1 MKKRTKLLTGA
12 LTVLAGVLLLS
23 SCTASFCSETDK
35 AHILYAFDYGICDY
49 CDAEHRPTD
58 NEGNPLGFPAF
69 EGNTNVYYTINVPTN
84 NGSGIGRAYNEA
96 LKAGL
101 QTPSWAYYE
110 KIDQYVLNVAL
121 IESKGQNYKD
131 NIAELKLEDVVTAL
145 DQYGYQKFSGEKLWD
160 NWTKMNQDLREMTAN
175 PANGITLDDLPTNDF
190 LTLYKNGMNSIISSY
205 RSCIAIDTKDYG
217 YYGYANGAKYRE
229 SDKVPVQIEEKSW
242 AGAWMVNGKFT
253 FFEGLLVYPIAW
265 LTETFVSSFKNGGV
279 AGGVAQLLA
288 IFLITFIVRSLMLIV
303 TIKQTAGNAKMQ
315 QLQPEITK
323 IQNKYPNANTN
334 NYEKQQMGAEM
345 QKLYK
350 KHKIN
355 PLATLVTMVV
365 QFPVFICVWGALQ
378 GCASLSSDALFN
390 LHLSDSINNVL
401 FNAANWSNG
410 SAPTA
415 LVLFLLMAAAQVISM
430 LLPQWLQKAKRKKV
444 ASLGK
449 NPAQT
454 QQQNNMKMFTYIMM
468 AMIIFM
474 GFTLPSAMGVY
485 WFVGALFSICQ
496 TVIIDRI
503 TAARANKKGR

>member
-35 AHILYAFDYGICDY
+35 AHILYAFDYGVSDY
-49 CDAEHRPTD
+49 SETKVDDTYKPV
-58 NEGNPLGFPAF
+58 F
-69 EGNTNVYYTINVPTN
+69 EGNTSIYYKVEVPTN
-84 NGSGIGRAYNEA
+84 TGSGIGKANSEA
-96 LKAGL
+96 AKVGL
-101 QTPSWAYYE
+101 QTPSNAYYE
-110 KIDQYVLNVAL
+110 KVDEYVLKKAL
-121 IESKGQNYKD
+121 GEVDAKYK
-131 NIAELKLEDVVTAL
+131 AETADFTTVTFAEAIDAL
-145 DQYGYQKFSGEKLWD
+145 DRFGYLKFSGEKLWD
-160 NWTKMNQDLREMTAN
+160 NWTKMNNDIKEMTKN
-175 PANGITLDDLPTNDF
+175 PANGITLDDLPTNDY

-205 RSCIAIDTKDYG
+205 RSCIAITTDEYG

-229 SDKVPVQIEEKSW
+229 SDKLPVEIEAKTW

-265 LTETFVSSFKNGGV
+265 LTETFVSVFKNGGV
-279 AGGVAQLLA
+279 AAGLAQLLA

-303 TIKQTAGNAKMQ
+303 TLRSTAANAKMQ
-315 QLQPEITK
+315 QLQPELTK
-323 IQNKYPNANTN
+323 ISNKYPNADTN
-334 NYEKQQMGAEM
+334 NYERQQKAAEM

-355 PLATLVTMVV
+355 PLATIVTMVV

-401 FNAANWSNG
+401 FNGANWSNG

-430 LLPQWLQKAKRKKV
+430 LLPQWLQKAKRKNV

-449 NPAQT
+449 NPAET
-454 QQQNNMKMFTYIMM
+454 KQQSNMKMFTYIMM

-496 TVIIDRI
+496 TLIVDRI
-503 TAARANKKGR
+503 TTARAKKKGR

>member
-35 AHILYAFDYGICDY
+35 AHILYAFDYGVSDY
-49 CDAEHRPTD
+49 SETKVDDTYKPV
-58 NEGNPLGFPAF
+58 F
-69 EGNTNVYYTINVPTN
+69 EGNTSIYYKVEVPTN
-84 NGSGIGRAYNEA
+84 TGSGIGKANSEA
-96 LKAGL
+96 AKVGL
-101 QTPSWAYYE
+101 QTPSNTYYE
-110 KIDQYVLNVAL
+110 KVDEYVLKKAL
-121 IESKGQNYKD
+121 GEVDAKYK
-131 NIAELKLEDVVTAL
+131 AETADFTTVTFAEAIDAL
-145 DQYGYQKFSGEKLWD
+145 DRFGYLKFSGEKLWD
-160 NWTKMNQDLREMTAN
+160 NWIKMNNDIKEMTKN
-175 PANGITLDDLPTNDF
+175 PANGITLDDLPTNDY
-190 LTLYKNGMNSIISSY
+190 LTLYKSGMNSIISSY
-205 RSCIAIDTKDYG
+205 RSCIAITTDEYG

-229 SDKVPVQIEEKSW
+229 SDKLPVEIEAKTW

-265 LTETFVSSFKNGGV
+265 LTETFVSVFKNGGV
-279 AGGVAQLLA
+279 AAGLAQLLA
-288 IFLITFIVRSLMLIV
+288 IFLITFIVRSLMLVV
-303 TIKQTAGNAKMQ
+303 TLRSTAANAKMQ
-315 QLQPEITK
+315 QLQPELTK
-323 IQNKYPNANTN
+323 ISNKYPNADTN
-334 NYEKQQMGAEM
+334 NYERQQKAAEM

-355 PLATLVTMVV
+355 PLATIVTMVV

-401 FNAANWSNG
+401 FNGANWSNG

-430 LLPQWLQKAKRKKV
+430 LLPQWLQKAKRKNV
-444 ASLGK
+444 ASLAK
-449 NPAQT
+449 NPAET
-454 QQQNNMKMFTYIMM
+454 KQQRNMKMFTYIMM

-474 GFTLPSAMGVY
+474 DFTLPSAMGVY

-496 TVIIDRI
+496 TLIVDRI
-503 TAARANKKGR
+503 TTARAKKKGR

>member
-35 AHILYAFDYGICDY
+35 AHILYAFDYGVSDY
-49 CDAEHRPTD
+49 CETQV
-58 NEGNPLGFPAF
+58 EGAQPVF
-69 EGNTNVYYTINVPTN
+69 EGNTNIYYTIARPTN
-84 NGSGIGRAYNEA
+84 TGSGIGKTDSDAA
-96 LKAGL
+96 KVGL
-101 QTPSWAYYE
+101 QTPSNNYYVNVD
-110 KIDQYVLNVAL
+110 KYVLKKALGEADAKYKNKEADADFADVTFAVA
-121 IESKGQNYKD
+121 ID
-131 NIAELKLEDVVTAL
+131 AL
-145 DQYGYQKFSGEKLWD
+145 DRFGYLKFSGEKLWD
-160 NWTKMNQDLREMTAN
+160 NWTEMNNTLKQKTAD
-175 PANGITLDDLPTNDF
+175 PTSGITLYDLPTNDY
-190 LTLYKNGMNSIISSY
+190 LTLYKKDMTSIISSY
-205 RSCIAIDTKDYG
+205 RSCIAITTEEYG
-217 YYGYANGAKYRE
+217 YYGYANGAKYRQ
-229 SDKVPVQIEEKSW
+229 SDKLPVEIEAKTW

-265 LTETFVSSFKNGGV
+265 LTETFVSVFKNGGV
-279 AGGVAQLLA
+279 AAGVAQLLA

-303 TIKQTAGNAKMQ
+303 TLKSTATNAKMQ
-315 QLQPEITK
+315 QLQPEMAK
-323 IQNKYPNANTN
+323 ISNKYPNADTN
-334 NYEKQQMGAEM
+334 NYERQQKAAEM

-355 PLATLVTMVV
+355 PLSTIITMVV

-401 FNAANWSNG
+401 FNGANWSNG

-430 LLPQWLQKAKRKKV
+430 LLPQWLQKAKKKKV

-449 NPAQT
+449 NPAET
-454 QQQNNMKMFTYIMM
+454 KQQSNMKMFTYIMM

-496 TVIIDRI
+496 TLIVDRI
-503 TAARANKKGR
+503 TTARAKKKGR

>member
-35 AHILYAFDYGICDY
+35 AHILYAFDYGVSDY
-49 CDAEHRPTD
+49 SETKVDDTYKPV
-58 NEGNPLGFPAF
+58 F
-69 EGNTNVYYTINVPTN
+69 EGNTFIYYKVEVPTN
-84 NGSGIGRAYNEA
+84 SGSGIGKANSEA
-96 LKAGL
+96 AKVGL
-101 QTPSWAYYE
+101 QTPSNTYYE
-110 KIDQYVLNVAL
+110 KVDEYVLKKAL
-121 IESKGQNYKD
+121 GEVDAKYK
-131 NIAELKLEDVVTAL
+131 AETADFTTVTFAEAIDAL
-145 DQYGYQKFSGEKLWD
+145 DRFGYLKFSGEKLWD
-160 NWTKMNQDLREMTAN
+160 NWTKMNNDIKEMTKN
-175 PANGITLDDLPTNDF
+175 PANGITLDDLPTNDY

-205 RSCIAIDTKDYG
+205 RSCIAITTDEYG

-229 SDKVPVQIEEKSW
+229 SDKLPVEIEAKTW

-265 LTETFVSSFKNGGV
+265 LTETFVSVFKNGGV
-279 AGGVAQLLA
+279 AAGLAQLLA

-303 TIKQTAGNAKMQ
+303 TLRSTAANAKMQ
-315 QLQPEITK
+315 QLQPELTK
-323 IQNKYPNANTN
+323 ISNKYPNADTN
-334 NYEKQQMGAEM
+334 NYERQQKAAEM

-355 PLATLVTMVV
+355 PLATIVTMVV

-401 FNAANWSNG
+401 FNGANWSNG

-430 LLPQWLQKAKRKKV
+430 LLPQWLQKAKRKNV

-449 NPAQT
+449 NPAET
-454 QQQNNMKMFTYIMM
+454 KQQSNMKMFTYIMM

-496 TVIIDRI
+496 TLIVDRI
-503 TAARANKKGR
+503 TTARAKKKGR

>member
-35 AHILYAFDYGICDY
+35 AHILYAFDYGVSDY
-49 CDAEHRPTD
+49 SETKVDDTYKPV
-58 NEGNPLGFPAF
+58 F
-69 EGNTNVYYTINVPTN
+69 EGNTSIYYKVEVPTN
-84 NGSGIGRAYNEA
+84 TGSGIGKANSEA
-96 LKAGL
+96 AKVGL
-101 QTPSWAYYE
+101 QTPSNTYYE
-110 KIDQYVLNVAL
+110 KVDEYVLKKAL
-121 IESKGQNYKD
+121 GEVDAKYK
-131 NIAELKLEDVVTAL
+131 AETADFTTVTFAEAIDAL
-145 DQYGYQKFSGEKLWD
+145 NRFGYLKFSGEKLWD
-160 NWTKMNQDLREMTAN
+160 NWTKMNNDIKEMTKN
-175 PANGITLDDLPTNDF
+175 PANGITLDDLPTNDY
-190 LTLYKNGMNSIISSY
+190 LTLYKSGMNSIISSY
-205 RSCIAIDTKDYG
+205 RSCIAITTDEYG

-229 SDKVPVQIEEKSW
+229 SDKLPVEIEAKTW

-265 LTETFVSSFKNGGV
+265 LTETFVSVFKNGGV
-279 AGGVAQLLA
+279 AAGLAQLLA

-303 TIKQTAGNAKMQ
+303 TLRSTAANAKMQ
-315 QLQPEITK
+315 QLQPELTK
-323 IQNKYPNANTN
+323 ISNKYPNADTN
-334 NYEKQQMGAEM
+334 NYERQQKAAEM

-355 PLATLVTMVV
+355 PLATIVTMVV

-401 FNAANWSNG
+401 FNGANWSNG

-430 LLPQWLQKAKRKKV
+430 LLPQWLQKAKRKNV

-449 NPAQT
+449 NPAET
-454 QQQNNMKMFTYIMM
+454 KQQSNMKMFTYIMM

-496 TVIIDRI
+496 TLIVDRI
-503 TAARANKKGR
+503 TTARAKKKGR

>member
-35 AHILYAFDYGICDY
+35 AHILYAFDYGVSDY
-49 CDAEHRPTD
+49 SETKVDDTYKPV
-58 NEGNPLGFPAF
+58 F
-69 EGNTNVYYTINVPTN
+69 EGNTSIYYKVEVPTN
-84 NGSGIGRAYNEA
+84 TGSGIGKANSEA
-96 LKAGL
+96 AKVGL
-101 QTPSWAYYE
+101 QTPSNTYYE
-110 KIDQYVLNVAL
+110 KVDEYVLKKAL
-121 IESKGQNYKD
+121 GEVDAKYK
-131 NIAELKLEDVVTAL
+131 AETADFTTVTFAEAIDAL
-145 DQYGYQKFSGEKLWD
+145 DRFGYLKFSGEKLWD
-160 NWTKMNQDLREMTAN
+160 NWTKMNNDIKEMTKN
-175 PANGITLDDLPTNDF
+175 PANGITLDDLPTNDY

-205 RSCIAIDTKDYG
+205 RSCIAITTDEYG

-229 SDKVPVQIEEKSW
+229 SDKLPVEIEAKTW

-265 LTETFVSSFKNGGV
+265 LTETFVSVFKNGGV
-279 AGGVAQLLA
+279 AAGLAQLLA

-303 TIKQTAGNAKMQ
+303 TLRSTAANAKMQ
-315 QLQPEITK
+315 QLQPELTK
-323 IQNKYPNANTN
+323 ISNKYPNADTN
-334 NYEKQQMGAEM
+334 NYERQQKAAEM

-355 PLATLVTMVV
+355 PLATIVTMVV

-496 TVIIDRI
+496 TLIIDRI